1 MLRRK
6 REAEV
11 NRNKFRHFF
20 ERFVPAFGG
29 EVLAEVHSVPYAD
42 FLFRNDRIVSELKTL
57 EEDKNTDHARKLQA
71 LTTDWMRRGL
81 ILGFGKFQIS
91 LPRLPQQCQREWLD
105 ILESPVETLIRDANR
120 QIRSTKEYLK
130 LEDHKGLLLIA
141 NDGNF
146 LHTDPVNYM
155 ILVSRLLQKK
165 KDGKPRFPHI
175 DGVVY
180 FSYRIRSKNEGLP
193 FWLPG
198 TMAEDDRVMSEFQ
211 TKLRNGWFGYLSTIT
226 RQPVMEVS
234 PNPSAQPGLTRVR
247 VQINGRVEEGQH
259 TVSAEMFC
267 LKDDCSR
274 AISIVSDGTDTR
286 HWIECPVHGSIGSF
300 ENFAE
305 YEKTLRNFVNRVVTE
320 KGLQGISPDSSVRIQ

>member
-1 MLRRK
+1 
-6 REAEV
+6 V
-11 NRNKFRHFF
+11 NRNKFRYFF
-20 ERFVPAFGG
+20 ERFVPACGG

-42 FLFRNDRIVSELKTL
+42 FLFRDDRVVSELKTL

-71 LTTDWMRRGL
+71 LTADWMRRGL
-81 ILGFGKFQIS
+81 ILGFGRFQIS

-105 ILESPVETLIRDANR
+105 ILESPVEKLIRDANR
-120 QIRSTKEYLK
+120 QIRSTKQYLK

-141 NDGNF
+141 NDGNC

-155 ILVSRLLQKK
+155 ILVSRVLQKK

-193 FWLPG
+193 FWVPG
-198 TMAEDDRVMSEFQ
+198 TIANDDRMMSEFQ
-211 TKLRNGWFGYLSTIT
+211 AKLRNGWFAYLSKIT

-234 PNPSAQPGLTRVR
+234 SNPSAQADLARVR
-247 VQINGRVEEGQH
+247 VQINGRIEEGQH
-259 TVSAEMFC
+259 AVSAEMFC
-267 LKDDCSR
+267 LKNDCNK
-274 AISIVSDGTDTR
+274 AINIVSEGPDTR
-286 HWIECPVHGSIGSF
+286 HWNECPVHGAIGSF

-320 KGLQGISPDSSVRIQ
+320 KGLQGISPGATVRIQ